1 MRKSDC
7 VEISTCHCDCHN
19 CIQYVSSKVKNRDEL
34 IMYYVKL
41 WKDSEQYTFENSD
54 KAEIERGARKTL
66 TEKEYQVFLF
76 EIQNK
81 GV

>member
-1 MRKSDC
+1 MRKND
-7 VEISTCHCDCHN
+7 
-19 CIQYVSSKVKNRDEL
+19 DEL
-34 IMYYVKL
+34 IMYFVKF

-54 KAEIERGARKTL
+54 KAEIEIGARKTL